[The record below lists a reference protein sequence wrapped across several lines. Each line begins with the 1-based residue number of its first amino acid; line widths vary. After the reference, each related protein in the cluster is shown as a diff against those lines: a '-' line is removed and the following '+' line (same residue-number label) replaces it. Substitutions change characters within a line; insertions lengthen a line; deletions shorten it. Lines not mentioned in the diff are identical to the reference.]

1 MANEKCRNVL
11 LTTMSILI
19 SDSKINYYYF
29 EDNGIKRYCD
39 GISALEPGTKYYL
52 SKYPIDE
59 IVVIG
64 TKETRK
70 EEDAESE
77 VGNLMEAWGELAQD
91 YRIFKEKKQLPMA
104 FEFYKYRIAA
114 FLREAGMGDEH
125 VKEEVEKEI
134 DSGRREELKE
144 LLAAYSGGDS
154 VFLMPPES
162 WKELRDEI
170 KKSIEQGFE
179 KSETYSDYVKKKE
192 ELLTKE
198 EEYASNEQLAW
209 EYRKRRERIAKDET
223 LSLLE
228 RQYLYASLKRVV
240 EESIFKNRLMEMEAE
255 IIELQKERDR
265 LNYEIETIRRRRVD
279 SEFSY
284 VQYLAYCNLNEKHRL
299 LPLQENFGLSDK
311 GITVRFVDEQFGNDK
326 ESLDN
331 INGIV
336 KAL

>member
-1 MANEKCRNVL
+1 
-11 LTTMSILI
+11 
-19 SDSKINYYYF
+19 
-29 EDNGIKRYCD
+29 
-39 GISALEPGTKYYL
+39 
-52 SKYPIDE
+52 
-59 IVVIG
+59 
-64 TKETRK
+64 
-70 EEDAESE
+70 
-77 VGNLMEAWGELAQD
+77 
-91 YRIFKEKKQLPMA
+91 
-104 FEFYKYRIAA
+104 
-114 FLREAGMGDEH
+114 
-125 VKEEVEKEI
+125 
-134 DSGRREELKE
+134 
-144 LLAAYSGGDS
+144 
-154 VFLMPPES
+154 MPPES

-170 KKSIEQGFE
+170 EKSIEQGFE

-198 EEYASNEQLAW
+198 EEYAGNEQLAW

-240 EESIFKNRLMEMEAE
+240 EESIYRNRLMEMEAE

-299 LPLQENFGLSDK
+299 LPLQENFGLSDR
-311 GITVRFVDEQFGNDK
+311 GITVRFVDEQLGNDK